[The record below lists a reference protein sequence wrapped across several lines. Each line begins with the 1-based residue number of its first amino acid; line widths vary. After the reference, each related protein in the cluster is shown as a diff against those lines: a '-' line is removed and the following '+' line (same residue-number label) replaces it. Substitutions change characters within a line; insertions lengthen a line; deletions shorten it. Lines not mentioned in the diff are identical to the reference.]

1 MKTENTPFNDF
12 LKFYVLQQEKKDILE
27 NYYENQLLILKYEKY
42 ISKTLQPKNY

>member
-12 LKFYVLQQEKKDILE
+12 LKFYVQQQEKKDILE